1 MNMFKLKC
9 IGIAMALCFVP
20 LIILLIDAAFKQ
32 PKNLRKTATDKHFVV
47 RDPESLVGVGIMGF
61 FITLFLFFVYYVDT
75 GPYNNGSEYLLC
87 VPVFFFWLGIY
98 IIIEVITRKTVILN
112 DQITVYAPLIRVYSF
127 SFSDI
132 AQVKVRGKQYYYV
145 YEEKLTIITKDGKR
159 VSDRNSELQ
168 YERLYRLIKQKV
180 PAELLIGF
188 D

>member
-47 RDPESLVGVGIMGF
+47 RDSATMVSVGIGDCF
-61 FITLFLFFVYYVDT
+61 ATLFLFFVYYVDT

-87 VPVFFFWLGIY
+87 VPVSLFWLGIY